1 VTRDELSDIP
11 IPRGYALRTMR
22 HEQPG
27 ELALVVSR
35 SLRTVLETIPE
46 FGGDEARAREVMRNF
61 SHEEM
66 RAMYLRDQERPATHR
81 FVVAH
86 TQPGEVVGQSV
97 YFLRE
102 PELGYLFTLYVEPT
116 HRRLGLAKA
125 LLAEA
130 VSWLE
135 QHGAARV
142 IAHTHATNVSLQALA
157 ASLDFRIIERTNE
170 PSPHLTLERAS
181 SLRSAERN
189 SELA

>member
-1 VTRDELSDIP
+1 MPLTDDQLSDIP
-11 IPRGYALRTMR
+11 VPLGYALRAMR

-46 FGGDEARAREVMRNF
+46 FGGDEARAREVIRNF

-66 RAMYLRDQERPATHR
+66 HAMYLRDQERPATHR

-86 TQPGEVVGQSV
+86 TEQGDVVGHSV

-102 PELGYLFTLYVEPT
+102 PEVGYLFTLYVEPA
-116 HRRLGLAKA
+116 HRRLSLGKA

-135 QHGAARV
+135 RHGAARV

-157 ASLDFRIIERTNE
+157 ASLDFRIIERKDE
-170 PSPHLTLERAS
+170 PWPHVTLERA
-181 SLRSAERN
+181 R
-189 SELA
+189 